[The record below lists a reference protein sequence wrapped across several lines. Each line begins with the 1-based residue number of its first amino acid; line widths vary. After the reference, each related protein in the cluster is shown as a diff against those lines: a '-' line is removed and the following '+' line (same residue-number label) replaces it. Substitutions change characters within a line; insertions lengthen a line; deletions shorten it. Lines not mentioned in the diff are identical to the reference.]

1 MINKL
6 VENIVIG
13 KPIVDVDSMFSTD
26 YDNWLDVERFKTI
39 WIDERDLATILT
51 SEIPIKH
58 IDNDGNLVEDTINF
72 NVFKS
77 RTQLRKN
84 RPDLLKKL
92 DSLDFLE
99 LKIGKRKFWVLV
111 GE

>member
-6 VENIVIG
+6 VQNIVIG
-13 KPIVDVDSMFSTD
+13 KPIVSEENMFALD
-26 YDNWLDVERFKTI
+26 KDDWLDVERFKTI
-39 WIDERDLATILT
+39 WIEERDLAKILT

-58 IDNDGNLVEDTINF
+58 INDDGNLVEDSINF
-72 NVFKS
+72 SVFQS

-84 RPDLLKKL
+84 RPELLKTL
-92 DSLDFLE
+92 DSLDFIE
-99 LKIGKRKFWVLV
+99 IKIGKRKFWILV